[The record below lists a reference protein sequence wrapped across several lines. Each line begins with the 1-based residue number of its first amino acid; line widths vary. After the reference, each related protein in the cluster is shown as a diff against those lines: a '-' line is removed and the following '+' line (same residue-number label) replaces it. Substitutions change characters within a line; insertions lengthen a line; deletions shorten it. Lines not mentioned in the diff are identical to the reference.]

1 MFRKIRD
8 RINEIKKSKEFN
20 AENCKR
26 KQQLNEN
33 KLFND
38 KVEEIEARINYVVTT
53 TTTEH
58 TVIYKIHETQ
68 KKLFYDVETYF
79 QNLGFRTI
87 RVTIPQ
93 LENEEF
99 LIISWK

>member
-20 AENCKR
+20 AENCLR
-26 KQQLNEN
+26 KQQLTEN

-79 QNLGFRTI
+79 QNLVFRTI